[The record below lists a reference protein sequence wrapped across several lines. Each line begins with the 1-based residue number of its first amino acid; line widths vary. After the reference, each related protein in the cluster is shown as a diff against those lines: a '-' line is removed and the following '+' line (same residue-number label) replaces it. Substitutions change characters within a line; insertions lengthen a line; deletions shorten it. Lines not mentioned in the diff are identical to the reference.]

1 MAIVKASYTRSR
13 AKIKAALR
21 YIVHRP
27 GREGERLTR
36 TLFSGEKTL
45 SKADAYRLI
54 DETRGMTFFHL
65 KINFHPTWEDTRKDL
80 DLPAITRQ
88 TIATLQERFNRPIRY
103 FAVEHND
110 HTDLRHIHAIV
121 LMKLSRGERIG
132 RQDWQA
138 CREEASAQALLERR
152 SLDAVRRYQ
161 KTLQRNLSKSRQ
173 GMMQDRAVS
182 RFAGVEG
189 GWTLR
194 GGFRGVRQQTRLCP
208 ECNYRNT
215 MVRLP
220 DGNAY
225 YCPTCRNVEEIRPRL
240 RLHQEQELRL

>member
-1 MAIVKASYTRSR
+1 MAIVKANYTRSR

-45 SKADAYRLI
+45 SKAEAYRLI
-54 DETRGMTFFHL
+54 DEKRGMTYFHL
-65 KINFHPTWEDTRKDL
+65 KINFHPKWEDTRKDL
-80 DLPAITRQ
+80 DLRTITSQ
-88 TIATLQERFNRPIRY
+88 TIATLKERFNRPIGY

-121 LMKLSRGERIG
+121 LIKLSRGERIG

-152 SLDAVRRYQ
+152 SLDVVRRYQ
-161 KTLQRNLSKSRQ
+161 KTLQRSLTKKRQ
-173 GMMQDRAVS
+173 GIMRDRAVS

-194 GGFRGVRQQTRLCP
+194 GGLSRMQQQTRLCA

-220 DGNAY
+220 DGNVY
-225 YCPTCRNVEEIRPRL
+225 YCPTCRNVEEVRPRV
-240 RLHQEQELRL
+240 RLNHEQELRL

>member
-54 DETRGMTFFHL
+54 DEERGMTYFHL

-138 CREEASAQALLERR
+138 CREEASAQALLEAVVNPYQR
-152 SLDAVRRYQ
+152 SA
-161 KTLQRNLSKSRQ
+161 
-173 GMMQDRAVS
+173 
-182 RFAGVEG
+182 EG
-189 GWTLR
+189 LAKQCSW
-194 GGFRGVRQQTRLCP
+194 
-208 ECNYRNT
+208 
-215 MVRLP
+215 
-220 DGNAY
+220 
-225 YCPTCRNVEEIRPRL
+225 
-240 RLHQEQELRL
+240 